1 MGWCGN
7 SVVIVALFLL
17 LAAPV
22 AAEIS
27 YFFDVA
33 ENGET
38 AVTIELTEP
47 AAIAV
52 PADVAVPEVEG
63 GSFVREGKNLIIEP
77 DGAATVTYASSLFTR
92 KQEGVWHFENN
103 IPSADSVVVVLPQAV
118 HVVQAIPK
126 AVFEKADRWQLSW
139 ENINGSISVSY
150 VRVAQAEAARR
161 ALTVPLP
168 DYSSRNMGFLLFLL
182 IAGIAFYFCRRQSRE
197 VVKEVKKLVK
207 EMPPNISEAQMNVIR
222 AANPNEAL
230 VLKLLLKHNGH
241 VKRNLLER
249 DSGLSKSSLAS
260 SLKNLEKKNIIT
272 IDRTFF
278 VHYITLS
285 QWFRDLK

>member
-1 MGWCGN
+1 MGWHRNGT
-7 SVVIVALFLL
+7 VIAVLFFL

-22 AAEIS
+22 TAETS

-38 AVTIELTEP
+38 GVTIELDVQATI
-47 AAIAV
+47 AI
-52 PADVAVPEVEG
+52 PADVTDLVVEG
-63 GSFVREGKNLIIEP
+63 GTFRREGKSVIVEP
-77 DGAATVTYASSLFTR
+77 SGIATVTYVSSLFTR
-92 KQEGVWHFENN
+92 KEEGVWYFENSL
-103 IPSADSVVVVLPQAV
+103 PAVASLVVVLPQAV

-126 AVFEKADRWQLSW
+126 AVFEKADRWQLGW
-139 ENINGSISVSY
+139 EDFSGNVSVSY
-150 VRVAQAEAARR
+150 VRVAQAEASQNAIV
-161 ALTVPLP
+161 VPLP
-168 DYSSRNMGFLLFLL
+168 DSNRTAWFLLFLL
-182 IAGIAFYFCRRQSRE
+182 VAGIGYYFYRKRKPVAKQE
-197 VVKEVKKLVK
+197 KEATMDL
-207 EMPPNISEAQMNVIR
+207 PPNIAEGQMNVIR

-230 VLKLLLKHNGH
+230 VIKLVLKHNGH
-241 VKRNLLER
+241 VKRNQIER
-249 DSGLSKSSLAS
+249 ESGLSKSSLAS